1 MEELKTFTTQ
11 AQVDKA
17 VELIQADPRK
27 VIPIIDE
34 SYGRGTAQKLL
45 AGEISFKTDDP
56 VEPEMTNGEKRAQ
69 ALSRRPRMSGPQDID
84 LGQAVMDAAAVA
96 GEGITEL
103 AKGIGR
109 GMIGAPTEQL
119 ETVANANAISTEQA
133 DSLFDQMVQMREKS
147 LGRKLS
153 EDEIAEF
160 RLQSGATLA
169 GAGMAV
175 RDERVDFDTQD
186 VVDSLG
192 LTETLEVDSTLGHMA
207 EGVSQFATGYLMLG
221 GGGTLTKAL
230 AVGAVT
236 DATSFDPYEQNIAGM
251 MQEYEWTT
259 PFIEEA
265 VAALAIDPEAS
276 EWENRLKMAGEGL
289 LLGGAIEG
297 VALAV
302 RHFGL
307 VKRASEELAT
317 DGVVSPETT
326 EAITKV
332 EESIQKFDDLTYKPK
347 GQVVEGKFVTDD
359 GMIFDMKSGDR
370 DFEAEKLTL
379 SQKVDAQATTDA
391 PARPEAP
398 QSNFNELFENM
409 GEEGAL
415 AEYPSIGASLE
426 DYVYNN
432 NRSRIDD
439 ILNDPDYTEYKQV
452 LTASLQRQF
461 GNQPIPVTRIEG
473 YSDVNAEKVANDF
486 EVQIDD
492 VIAVGNES
500 ELELLVR
507 MDDGEVR
514 SVRLDEKPR
523 VQDPQGVAKAP
534 ETSPTAPKKPRS
546 PIINTQLAIKVARQ
560 AKKADDPVAFME
572 NKFVGI
578 FNWDNM
584 DGPQDAMKLMDQLG
598 EAMSHTNA
606 LKNLQPQS
614 LESIN
619 RRAMAS
625 LKDLTGADLP
635 QLAERFAATAK
646 STKDMSVQLVAG
658 KTILQSTARRV
669 DTLIDELDA
678 LDKSGRYNSDVE
690 ERLIDAINLHADMQA
705 SIKSIQT
712 EAARATTAGRIRTS
726 DAISDVALNKIEQFG
741 GSKKLRQ
748 VAKRIK
754 AAPTQAAKNR
764 QVRRARERTF
774 LGKMV
779 DVANE
784 VWMNNILSGPVTHAL
799 NLGAGTANMFLRPA
813 IRMAGG
819 FATGN
824 TQIGIEGYRQMQY
837 TIAELTS
844 VLANIATIGRVG
856 GDSAIKN
863 AMRSWWREEGILDT
877 VTKFDTAGEGAYRAL
892 SAENFGGRGGA
903 ITDFA
908 GKAARLSGR
917 TLQAED
923 EFFKQVI
930 FNARVKAQVRTAAA
944 TMTPEQLEKAGY
956 KTQTD
961 FVNGEI
967 SKARE
972 SQESLSTKYDQMV
985 KLGQVLKDDAAKQ
998 AFIQKNIGAYNHN
1011 SEFAKAALKEAREA
1025 TFTTPLPQGT
1035 LGKGIM
1041 NLVHEF
1047 PILRQFMPFIQTPVN
1062 ILRTSFERTPA
1073 FNFLMQQQR
1082 DKLMHGTA
1090 EDRAELMG
1098 NFIVGTLFATT
1109 AAIAAANGRIT
1120 GGGPSFDDDP
1130 QMAKL
1135 WHASPDWQAY
1145 SVNVGSQE
1153 NPTWWELKK
1162 LDPHGFLFG
1171 IIGDLHEMSEYLG
1184 NTHDPEV
1191 SKIGAMVM
1199 ASFANNI
1206 MSKTYLMSLSDTI
1219 NLFDGS
1225 AEPWEWEAFLSNRA
1239 ASMVPYS
1246 SAQYQINQMTD
1257 EHMRELRTYTDK
1269 VKARIIS
1276 QNKAAVKHDWLT
1288 GEAVETP
1295 EYFLKFIRQ
1304 KKVDSGEHKAA
1315 KVYSELRKLNH
1326 AFTGPQ
1332 KKIGDIELSPEVY
1345 QRYNE
1350 LVGTIG
1356 GTEYNLL
1363 SRLTRYFESEK
1374 YKRQSDMADIDQ
1386 LRSKDDPR
1394 VTEVQEIILS
1404 AKKNALAKLKSEYPE
1419 LNEAIN
1425 KNKSIRAALK
1435 NGADPELQNDL
1446 VFEFPP
1452 K

>member
-27 VIPIIDE
+27 VIPIIDKN
-34 SYGRGTAQKLL
+34 YGRGTAQKLL
-45 AGEISFKTDDP
+45 AGDISFQTDEP

-147 LGRKLS
+147 LGRKLT

-259 PFIEEA
+259 PIIEEA
-265 VAALAIDPEAS
+265 VAAIAIDPEAS

-398 QSNFNELFENM
+398 E
-409 GEEGAL
+409 
-415 AEYPSIGASLE
+415 
-426 DYVYNN
+426 
-432 NRSRIDD
+432 
-439 ILNDPDYTEYKQV
+439 
-452 LTASLQRQF
+452 
-461 GNQPIPVTRIEG
+461 
-473 YSDVNAEKVANDF
+473 NAEA
-486 EVQIDD
+486 
-492 VIAVGNES
+492 A
-500 ELELLVR
+500 
-507 MDDGEVR
+507 
-514 SVRLDEKPR
+514 PR
-523 VQDPQGVAKAP
+523 VNEPEGVAKAP

-546 PIINTQLAIKVARQ
+546 PIINSQLAIKVARQ

-606 LKNLQPQS
+606 LKNLQPQT

-678 LDKSGRYNSDVE
+678 LDKAGRYNSDVE

-712 EAARATTAGRIRTS
+712 EAARVTTAGRIRTS

-824 TQIGIEGYRQMQY
+824 AQIGIEGYRQMQY

-1082 DKLMHGTA
+1082 DKLMYGTA

-1135 WHASPDWQAY
+1135 WHASPDWQPY

>member
-398 QSNFNELFENM
+398 E
-409 GEEGAL
+409 
-415 AEYPSIGASLE
+415 
-426 DYVYNN
+426 
-432 NRSRIDD
+432 
-439 ILNDPDYTEYKQV
+439 
-452 LTASLQRQF
+452 
-461 GNQPIPVTRIEG
+461 
-473 YSDVNAEKVANDF
+473 NAEA
-486 EVQIDD
+486 
-492 VIAVGNES
+492 A
-500 ELELLVR
+500 
-507 MDDGEVR
+507 
-514 SVRLDEKPR
+514 PR
-523 VQDPQGVAKAP
+523 VNEPEGVAKAP

-546 PIINTQLAIKVARQ
+546 PIINSQLAIKVARQ

-606 LKNLQPQS
+606 LKNLQPQT

-1082 DKLMHGTA
+1082 DKLMYGTA